1 MSRSSCPLPQH
12 LRDQT
17 DRLHIPTR
25 STTLNIRP
33 RICRHHND
41 HLLLLLLLL
50 GLLLLL
56 LLRVPR
62 LRGIQSHTL
71 CTTCT

>member
-41 HLLLLLLLL
+41 HLLLLLL
-50 GLLLLL
+50 GLLL